1 PCIDAFLTV
10 DDADATLAM
19 RALAAGVD
27 GDVPVLAGESGA
39 AGHAGLA
46 VLMRDRA
53 LAARAGLDANS
64 RVVLINTEGATAPG
78 VYASLT
84 GEAAEAVI
92 ARRQAWLDDAARL
105 PLDA

>member
-1 PCIDAFLTV
+1 
-10 DDADATLAM
+10 
-19 RALAAGVD
+19 
-27 GDVPVLAGESGA
+27 
-39 AGHAGLA
+39 GLA
-46 VLMRDRA
+46 VLVRARA

-64 RVVLINTEGATAPG
+64 RVLLINTEGATAPG

-92 ARRQAWLDDAARL
+92 ARRRAWLDDAARL